1 MFDAILLIAGR
12 GERTRLPY
20 NKVFYKI
27 DGQPVFLRPLKKFL
41 ELDECERV
49 VIVAAQDEMAL
60 AKEAVQF
67 LNSPKIIFVSGGER
81 RQDSVENGMRMCV
94 NEVVLIHDGA
104 RIMIEKPYIMAVSE
118 TMKAFHSAAL
128 AVRVTDTIREM
139 KDGKMR
145 MLDRDGLYAMQTPQ
159 GVRRNEYLR
168 AAALAQNDHYFGT
181 DDVELIEKYL
191 SIPPVLVE
199 GSYDNFKVTN
209 ISDIR
214 RLEAVMEGE

>member
-1 MFDAILLIAGR
+1 
-12 GERTRLPY
+12 
-20 NKVFYKI
+20 
-27 DGQPVFLRPLKKFL
+27 L

-49 VIVAAQDEMAL
+49 VIVAAQDEMDV
-60 AKEAVQF
+60 AKEAVWS
-67 LNSPKIIFVSGGER
+67 LNSLKIIFVSGGER

-104 RIMIEKPYIMAVSE
+104 RVMIEKPYIMAVSE
-118 TMKAFHSAAL
+118 TMKSFHSAAL

-168 AAALAQNDHYFGT
+168 AAALAQNDNYFGT

-209 ISDIR
+209 IQDIR